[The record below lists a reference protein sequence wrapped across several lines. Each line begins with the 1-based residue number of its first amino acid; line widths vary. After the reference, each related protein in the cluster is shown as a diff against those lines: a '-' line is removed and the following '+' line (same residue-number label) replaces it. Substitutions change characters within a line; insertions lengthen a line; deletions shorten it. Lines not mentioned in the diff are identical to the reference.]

1 MPERSDSEPAPH
13 GCRRLT
19 PATCTVPP
27 VATPP
32 ATAEAGAK
40 ATDTVTGTDGITVKA
55 MAEVMDVVI
64 AGTSADLSSA
74 AALGA
79 ASGPPLLP
87 WSPEKVIAA
96 RVPCLLYWAA
106 NFAHGPF
113 ET

>member
-40 ATDTVTGTDGITVKA
+40 ATDTVTGRAGTTEKA
-55 MAEVMDVVI
+55 TAVVMDVVI
-64 AGTSADLSSA
+64 AGTRADLSSA

-79 ASGPPLLP
+79 ASGPPLL
-87 WSPEKVIAA
+87 
-96 RVPCLLYWAA
+96 
-106 NFAHGPF
+106 N
-113 ET
+113 